1 MRPNLEEMT
10 LREKL
15 GQTGMP
21 SPSELKIGVTECGSY
36 EKYIKKYPF
45 SGVYITEAFKKPDS
59 TPYASPEEMGNA
71 VHSMSNAAN
80 IPMLVTGDYEFGAH
94 GLFDCLHAAGTNME
108 MGASRNLELIYK
120 RAYYWARELRSFGV
134 NNPFGPVN
142 DIMTNFFNC
151 SAIRRISDDW
161 KVIREVQT
169 ALIKGIQ
176 DAGLAACMK
185 HYPGPSNDYRDS
197 HFSLCSTDKDVEQ
210 WYATNFHIYKAAVQ
224 EGVMSVM
231 STHGA
236 WPSIDPR
243 RSRGNIPRPATASKP
258 VMDILRNEIGFN
270 GVLYTDAVNMKGMS
284 AAFDHDDVYIE
295 SFLAGHDIILFVYN
309 DYIDVMEKAYNAGRI
324 TMEQIDERVTRV
336 LDLKE
341 KLGLF
346 EAPLSLNPLTDEE
359 NADFERV
366 LYELAK
372 SAQTLVTNATGAIPF
387 NPKKVKKAV
396 ILPVSPMEDF
406 KKNLPIMVDAFA
418 KHGIEATIV
427 EKFTKKILE
436 ELDAENDIII
446 YACQIKTGFAQGM
459 PFFDRPELLQLFH
472 SMSYGASKSVVISFG
487 HPSVYYN
494 YFENCDMYINTYS
507 ADKCAMTAVVDGILG
522 DFTFT
527 GKSPVSLFPDR
538 KQYEVN

>member
-1 MRPNLEEMT
+1 MRPVLSKMS

-21 SPSELKIGVTECGSY
+21 SPSELRVGATACGSY
-36 EKYIKKYPF
+36 EAYIQKYPF
-45 SGVYITEAFKKPDS
+45 SGIWISEAFCKPDGTS
-59 TPYASPEEMGNA
+59 YATPEEMGYA
-71 VHSMSNAAN
+71 VHSMSNAASV
-80 IPMLVTGDYEFGAH
+80 PMLVTGDYEFGAN

-134 NNPFGPVN
+134 NNVFGPVN
-142 DIMTNFFNC
+142 DIVANFFTPGVV
-151 SAIRRISDDW
+151 RRISDDW
-161 KVIREVQT
+161 KVIAEVQT
-169 ALIKGIQ
+169 ALIKGVQ
-176 DAGLAACMK
+176 DAGIAACMK
-185 HYPGPSNDYRDS
+185 HYPGPANDYRDS
-197 HFSLCSTDKDVEQ
+197 HFSLCCADKNIDE
-210 WYATNFHIYKAAVQ
+210 WYAKNFNIYKSAVKD
-224 EGVMSVM
+224 GVMSVM
-231 STHGA
+231 SSHGA
-236 WPSIDPR
+236 WPSMDPR
-243 RSRGNIPRPATASKP
+243 FARGKVRRPATASKP
-258 VMDILRNEIGFN
+258 IMDILRNEIGFN

-295 SFLAGHDIILFVYN
+295 SFLAGHDIILFVHN

-372 SAQTLVTNATGAIPF
+372 SAQTLVTNHNGAIPF
-387 NPKKVKKAV
+387 DAQKVKKVA
-396 ILPVSPMEDF
+396 ILTLSSMEDF
-406 KKNLPIMVDAFA
+406 KQSLPVMVEAFA

-427 EKFTKKILE
+427 EKFNSKILE
-436 ELDAENDIII
+436 QLDAENDIII
-446 YACQIKTGFAQGM
+446 YACQIKSGFAQGM
-459 PFFDRPELLQLFH
+459 PFFDRPELVQLFH
-472 SMSYGASKSVVISFG
+472 SMSYGAEKSVVISFG

-522 DFTFT
+522 DFTFA